1 MEDLETGNFTTNDSL
16 YYARKP
22 TDPELEGC
30 IPNILWTEVDVSH
43 EFSRFMSFWQIAY
56 FAALP
61 SPRVLATLDDPL
73 EPQQTLSDAYQSA
86 L

>member
-1 MEDLETGNFTTNDSL
+1 MEDLESGNFTTNDSL

-43 EFSRFMSFWQIAY
+43 EFSRFMLLTLLLY
-56 FAALP
+56 RLLN
-61 SPRVLATLDDPL
+61 LATLDDPL
-73 EPQQTLSDAYQSA
+73 EPQQTLSDAYQSG